1 MYIGQGFVVVLGNGQ
16 QQLRQALKAKN
27 VENEAGQHEGKDDR
41 GNVEN
46 AAKALPSLALR
57 VEEYLTVGHAVCG

>member
-1 MYIGQGFVVVLGNGQ
+1 MQ
-16 QQLRQALKAKN
+16 QRKLLKAKN
-27 VENEAGQHEGKDDR
+27 VKDKASQNECKNHG